1 MTGGAGH
8 ILRVLPRLVLNRFR
22 WHRSR
27 YDRYEIS
34 FPPKQLSSKYFHEYW
49 NKLHVLDKL
58 QFTIVDAYLTF
69 ARAVCIF
76 NANQYDSQCHRYLIN
91 ICQALCNLISLYLLH
106 LWTPY
111 LIRNFNPS
119 RLRGPTPHTLAYDS
133 SFFPGHC

>member
-91 ICQALCNLISLYLLH
+91 ICQALCNLISLYLH
-106 LWTPY
+106 E
-111 LIRNFNPS
+111 NFES
-119 RLRGPTPHTLAYDS
+119 LG
-133 SFFPGHC
+133 